1 MTTSPNA
8 EETKSRSLPVVAR
21 LGVVA
26 CWLALGFFASTA
38 RFSGE
43 HTRPLLAR
51 VVRAVGLPDSA
62 IDVLNLT
69 LRKTAH
75 LCEYAGLAAIVVWV
89 LAGVR
94 SAGARRNWFWI
105 ALAVVA
111 LAGALD
117 EFHQSFEPGRDSSLR
132 DVLIDVCGGLLLL
145 VPLAVWRRKQRMKDE
160 G

>member
-1 MTTSPNA
+1 MEPQPNPDDA
-8 EETKSRSLPVVAR
+8 KEKSLPVWAR

-26 CWLALGFFASTA
+26 CWLAIGYFASTA

-51 VVRAVGLPDSA
+51 VVRAVGLPDGL
-62 IDVLNLT
+62 IDVLNLA

-89 LAGVR
+89 IAGVR
-94 SAGARRNWFWI
+94 SAGVRRNWFWI
-105 ALAVVA
+105 ALAAVA

-145 VPLAVWRRKQRMKDE
+145 VPLAVWRRKQTMKDE